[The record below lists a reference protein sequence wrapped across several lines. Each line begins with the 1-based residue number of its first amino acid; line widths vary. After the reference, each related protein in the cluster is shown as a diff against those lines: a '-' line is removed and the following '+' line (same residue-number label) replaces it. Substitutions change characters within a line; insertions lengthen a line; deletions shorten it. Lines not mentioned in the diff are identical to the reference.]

1 MQLNLRHHFQ
11 GAEEE
16 AEVAYQMIME
26 NTRNSRGRK
35 TQGRAEEEEVEAE
48 VADQMIMENIRKKQ
62 DFNETLIA

>member
-1 MQLNLRHHFQ
+1 
-11 GAEEE
+11 
-16 AEVAYQMIME
+16 MIME

-62 DFNETLIA
+62 DFNKTLIA